1 MFVMEGRDR
10 LHYVCDGGGETGYTM
25 SVMEGR
31 DRLHYVCDGGER
43 QVTLCL

>member
-1 MFVMEGRDR
+1 MFVMEGRGR
-10 LHYVCDGGGETGYTM
+10 LHYVCDGGG
-25 SVMEGR
+25 